1 MAKITL
7 PEITAGYN
15 SATQLNNAFALLAA
29 ELQGKV
35 LYRDNP
41 AGEPNTL
48 ENEIDMNTNDI
59 NNVGNIDTDTITVA
73 GVDLTTKV
81 GEAATSAAN
90 AATSETNAASSAAA
104 ALASELAAAGYLDS
118 FDDKYL
124 GAKSS
129 APTLDNDGNAL
140 TDGALYFDTVL
151 NRMYVYDLGTTAWLA
166 TSLTTAEAADATTV
180 ADNIADVSAVAA
192 IDSDVSLVAAVD
204 SDVTTVAGISTDVST
219 VSGIST
225 DVTTVSGISSDVVLV
240 APEATNI
247 GTVASSIGNVNSVGS
262 NIANVITVAGIDTEV
277 TQVAT
282 DSTEITSVAGS
293 LTNVNTVASNLTNIN
308 TVATNNTNVA
318 AVGSNIAS
326 VNTVATNISDVVT
339 FSDLYRGAY
348 ATAPAGTTT
357 GSLYYNTTL
366 DQLYVWNGS
375 AWNEAAFSVTGAV
388 TSFNSRTG
396 AVTLSNTD
404 VYNALGFEPGD
415 VLGTIAQQ
423 DADNIAITGGT
434 ITGMPAPT
442 AGTDV
447 ANKNYVDAAITGIHW
462 KNAVNLFADSNL
474 ALSGTTNTLVIDGH
488 AALVVGDDGYRLLLT
503 GQTTDSENGLYIYN
517 DDGANYTLTRST
529 DGDTYTELQGASVF
543 VLEGTTYSNTGWVQE
558 NYSTTDFTNQ
568 NWVQFSGVGSYT
580 GSNGIQLI
588 ANDFSL
594 TNTTVTANSYGSASE
609 TLTATVDS
617 KGRLT
622 ALADTPISITKS
634 QVSDLGEVVNKTSA
648 TGAAV
653 LPSGTE
659 AERDGSPAIGYLRF
673 NSDSASFEGYDG
685 TAWGSIGG
693 GASAG
698 GAIYENAD
706 SITANYTI
714 ASGVNG
720 HSVGPIT
727 LDSGVTVTVSSGQR
741 WVIV

>member
-81 GEAATSAAN
+81 GEAATSAAES
-90 AATSETNAASSAAA
+90 AASAAA
-104 ALASELAAAGYLDS
+104 ALASELAAAGYLDN

-129 APTLDNDGNAL
+129 APTLDNDGDPL

-166 TSLTTAEAADATTV
+166 TALTTAELAQVDIV
-180 ADNIADVSAVAA
+180 ADNIADVN
-192 IDSDVSLVAAVD
+192 
-204 SDVTTVAGISTDVST
+204 TVAGISAN
-219 VSGIST
+219 
-225 DVTTVSGISSDVVLV
+225 VTSV
-240 APEATNI
+240 ADNTANINAVAADATNI
-247 GTVASSIGNVNSVGS
+247 GTVASNIGNVNSVGS

-277 TQVAT
+277 TQVAA

-375 AWNEAAFSVTGAV
+375 AWDEAAFSVTGAV

>member
-81 GEAATSAAN
+81 GEAATSAAES
-90 AATSETNAASSAAA
+90 AASAAA
-104 ALASELAAAGYLDS
+104 ALASELAAAGYLDN

-129 APTLDNDGNAL
+129 APTLDNDGDPL

-166 TSLTTAEAADATTV
+166 TALTTAELAQVTIV
-180 ADNIADVSAVAA
+180 ADNIADVN
-192 IDSDVSLVAAVD
+192 
-204 SDVTTVAGISTDVST
+204 TVAGISAN
-219 VSGIST
+219 
-225 DVTTVSGISSDVVLV
+225 VTSV
-240 APEATNI
+240 ADNTANINAVAADATNI
-247 GTVASSIGNVNSVGS
+247 GTVASNIGNVNSVGS

-277 TQVAT
+277 TQVAA

-375 AWNEAAFSVTGAV
+375 AWDEAAFSVTGAV
-388 TSFNSRTG
+388 TSFNSRAG

>member
-1 MAKITL
+1 M
-7 PEITAGYN
+7 
-15 SATQLNNAFALLAA
+15 F
-29 ELQGKV
+29 
-35 LYRDNP
+35 
-41 AGEPNTL
+41 
-48 ENEIDMNTNDI
+48 
-59 NNVGNIDTDTITVA
+59 
-73 GVDLTTKV
+73 
-81 GEAATSAAN
+81 
-90 AATSETNAASSAAA
+90 
-104 ALASELAAAGYLDS
+104 
-118 FDDKYL
+118 
-124 GAKSS
+124 
-129 APTLDNDGNAL
+129 
-140 TDGALYFDTVL
+140 
-151 NRMYVYDLGTTAWLA
+151 VYDLGTTAWLA
-166 TSLTTAEAADATTV
+166 LTLTDAELAQVDIV
-180 ADNIADVSAVAA
+180 ADNIADVSTVAGNSANVTLVADNTTNINAVAA
-192 IDSDVSLVAAVD
+192 DA
-204 SDVTTVAGISTDVST
+204 TD
-219 VSGIST
+219 
-225 DVTTVSGISSDVVLV
+225 
-240 APEATNI
+240 I
-247 GTVASSIGNVNSVGS
+247 GTVATNISNVNTVAANAT
-262 NIANVITVAGIDTEV
+262 NINTVAGIDTEV
-277 TQVAT
+277 TQVAA

-308 TVATNNTNVA
+308 TVATNNTNVTN
-318 AVGSNIAS
+318 VGSNIAS

-348 ATAPAGTTT
+348 PTAPAGTTT

-375 AWNEAAFSVTGAV
+375 AWDEAAFSVTGAV
-388 TSFNSRTG
+388 TSFNTRTG
-396 AVTLSNTD
+396 SVTLTNTD

-423 DADNIAITGGT
+423 DANNVTITGGT

-447 ANKNYVDAAITGIHW
+447 ANKSYVDAAITGIHW
-462 KNAVNLFADSNL
+462 KDAVNLFADSNL

-488 AALVVGDDGYRLLLT
+488 ATLVVGDDGYRLLLT
-503 GQTTDSENGLYIYN
+503 GQTTDSENGLYVYN
-517 DDGANYTLTRST
+517 DDGANYTLTRSI
-529 DGDTYTELQGASVF
+529 DGDVYTELQGASVF
-543 VLEGTTYSNTGWVQE
+543 VLEGTTYGNTGWVQE
-558 NYSTTDFTNQ
+558 NYSTTDFTSQ
-568 NWVQFSGVGSYT
+568 NWVQFSGVGTYT

-634 QVSDLGEVVNKTSA
+634 QVSDLGDVVNKTSA
-648 TGAAV
+648 TGAAI

-659 AERDGSPAIGYLRF
+659 AERDGLPAIGYLRF

-714 ASGVNG
+714 ESGVNG

>member
-41 AGEPNTL
+41 VGEPNTL

-166 TSLTTAEAADATTV
+166 TALTTAEVAQVDIV

-204 SDVTTVAGISTDVST
+204 SDVTTIAGISTDVST

-293 LTNVNTVASNLTNIN
+293 LTNVNTVSSNLTNIN

-366 DQLYVWNGS
+366 DQIYVWNGS
-375 AWNEAAFSVTGAV
+375 AWDEAAFSVTGAV
-388 TSFNSRTG
+388 TSFNSRAG

-543 VLEGTTYSNTGWVQE
+543 VLEGTTYGNTGWVQE

-609 TLTATVDS
+609 ILTATVDS

>member
-81 GEAATSAAN
+81 GEAATSAAES
-90 AATSETNAASSAAA
+90 AASAAA
-104 ALASELAAAGYLDS
+104 ALASELAAAGYLDN

-129 APTLDNDGNAL
+129 APTLDNDGDPL

-166 TSLTTAEAADATTV
+166 TALTTAELAQVTIV
-180 ADNIADVSAVAA
+180 ADNIADVN
-192 IDSDVSLVAAVD
+192 
-204 SDVTTVAGISTDVST
+204 TVAGISAN
-219 VSGIST
+219 
-225 DVTTVSGISSDVVLV
+225 VTSV
-240 APEATNI
+240 ADNTANINAVAADATNI
-247 GTVASSIGNVNSVGS
+247 GTVASNIGIVNSVGS

-277 TQVAT
+277 TQVAA

-375 AWNEAAFSVTGAV
+375 AWDEAAFSVTGAV

-543 VLEGTTYSNTGWVQE
+543 VLEGTTYGNTGWVQE